1 MKKARAWVA
10 LVLTFALV
18 TGLAAPAY
26 ASAETKGS
34 VTIQQETAD
43 AAQGVYKLVVK
54 AQSSVAVTTAAIAIS
69 FDQNVVQPMSYQ
81 SSTGT
86 YIAAEGISDGNTSVV
101 DTFAQSCA
109 FVSPNTPYF
118 SRTAAKW
125 AVGENRVAFALTMK
139 STDDSNGT

>member
-1 MKKARAWVA
+1 MKSVKKARAWVA

-54 AQSSVAVTTAAIAIS
+54 AQSSVANITTAALAIS
-69 FDQNVVQPMSYQ
+69 FDNNVIQPMVC
-81 SSTGT
+81 
-86 YIAAEGISDGNTSVV
+86 IKDEE
-101 DTFAQSCA
+101 
-109 FVSPNTPYF
+109 
-118 SRTAAKW
+118 TAAVSYS
-125 AVGENRVAFALTMK
+125 AADIERSREHLPLELHL
-139 STDDSNGT
+139 